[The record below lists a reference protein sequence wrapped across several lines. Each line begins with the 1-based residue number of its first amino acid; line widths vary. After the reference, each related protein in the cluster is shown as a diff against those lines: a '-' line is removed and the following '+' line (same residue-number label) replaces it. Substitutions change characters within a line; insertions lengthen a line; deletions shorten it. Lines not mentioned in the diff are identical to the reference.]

1 MQPDSVQDVP
11 VDSGDLITNLVMLG
25 ILLTVILIYFL
36 NNPLKHAKDFRIRCF
51 LNWFPLGLTYAFLY
65 MGRYNLTVAKSSLGD
80 LIPNQSFGDI
90 FGLGSVVYGCAFLLK
105 RRKKEF
111 GMYLTLG
118 MKRSNVVTI
127 FVAEM
132 LLTFLF
138 SLAAG
143 LGLGT
148 LVYQAIVAG
157 ISSFLEVQ
165 LAWADYTSGAF
176 ILTIVLVGTVFL
188 ITSAVGAGY
197 LRFEKIS
204 NLLKG
209 ENSKGKPVKNPR
221 K

>member
-1 MQPDSVQDVP
+1 
-11 VDSGDLITNLVMLG
+11 MLFKIAFRNVRRQIG
-25 ILLTVILIYFL
+25 GYLIYFFTV
-36 NNPLKHAKDFRIRCF
+36 A
-51 LNWFPLGLTYAFLY
+51 LTVSLLFSLAGIMFSKTVFTYSAAFKIATAAVCAFLALV
-65 MGRYNLTVAKSSLGD
+65 LTIAAALVLG
-80 LIPNQSFGDI
+80 
-90 FGLGSVVYGCAFLLK
+90 YGCAFLLK